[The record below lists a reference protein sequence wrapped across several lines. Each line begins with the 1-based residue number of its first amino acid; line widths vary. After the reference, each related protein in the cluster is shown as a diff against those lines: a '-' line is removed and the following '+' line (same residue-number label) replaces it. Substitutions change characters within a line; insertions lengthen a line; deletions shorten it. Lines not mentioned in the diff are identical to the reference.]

1 MQKNYS
7 PVRIKN
13 PSQKHSL
20 VRLLSGQKL
29 SVIFDKE
36 EFQDYKLDIAGNYLS
51 VLEVNQIN
59 NGWMATIVQETDKID
74 FDENTLL
81 LGTINLFNSK
91 DICSASLCVV
101 SQNANDDILRI
112 INPMHINCNLEPS
125 QIMDVVFY
133 TNDHNLRWAAY
144 PSGINLCLEQL
155 QYVVRQP
162 KIYSGFF
169 YEHFFR
175 FRYNSQSIQYVSEQ
189 PFGKYDGGHILFTN
203 SKSERSMLKL
213 TCAWRGKGS
222 VYKALLVPKIPP
234 ICSTSNFKKFKKQVI
249 QSHVKLSII
258 ETDSLEAGCNVLI
271 SRI

>member
-1 MQKNYS
+1 MQKTYS

-29 SVIFDKE
+29 NVIFDKE
-36 EFQDYKLDIAGNYLS
+36 EFQDYRLDIAGHYLA
-51 VLEVNQIN
+51 VAEVSQITT
-59 NGWMATIVQETDKID
+59 GWMATIIQESEKID
-74 FDENTLL
+74 FDENTLF
-81 LGTINLFNSK
+81 LGAINLYNGK
-91 DICSASLCVV
+91 DIHSASLCVV
-101 SQNANDDILRI
+101 SQSTNDDILRI
-112 INPMHINCNLEPS
+112 INPLHISCNLEPN

-133 TNDHNLRWAAY
+133 TNDHNMRWSSFS
-144 PSGINLCLEQL
+144 SGLNLCVEQL

-175 FRYNSQSIQYVSEQ
+175 FRYNSTSIQYVSEQ
-189 PFGKYDGGHILFTN
+189 PYGKYDGGHILFAN
-203 SKSERSMLKL
+203 SKSEKSMIKL

-222 VYKALLVPKIPP
+222 VYKALLVPKLPP
-234 ICSTSNFKKFKKQVI
+234 LCSLNVYRKQKKQAI
-249 QSHVKLSII
+249 QCDVQFKII
-258 ETDSLEAGCNVLI
+258 EDDNLETGCNVLI